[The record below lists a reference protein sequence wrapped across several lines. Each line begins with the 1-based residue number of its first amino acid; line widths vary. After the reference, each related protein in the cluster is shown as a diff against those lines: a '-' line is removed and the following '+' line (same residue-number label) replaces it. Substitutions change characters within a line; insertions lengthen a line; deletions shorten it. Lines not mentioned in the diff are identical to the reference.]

1 MLLMHLFCL
10 YFNLF
15 MRDNSAVPAKPHYGK
30 TIQEKEKIWTEAQ
43 WRTRGHLS
51 LMPLLPFQ
59 MPFIPTCLRM
69 AAPRSRPQNQNISA
83 SSIFKRWSQ
92 KALLPEQDN
101 EKTEFMTQIST
112 RTTETQPSEDPYRE
126 GRTFEFSPARSKEAG
141 VFIHWLPPI
150 TDWAAPRGINYPA
163 LPALPVRG

>member
-1 MLLMHLFCL
+1 
-10 YFNLF
+10 

-69 AAPRSRPQNQNISA
+69 AAPRSRPQDQNSSA
-83 SSIFKRWSQ
+83 SSIFRRWSQ

-101 EKTEFMTQIST
+101 EKRNLWRKLALGQL
-112 RTTETQPSEDPYRE
+112 RLN
-126 GRTFEFSPARSKEAG
+126 PARTPIERVEPLNFPQQGARKLECSSTDSHPSLTGLLPEALTTQL
-141 VFIHWLPPI
+141 FRPSLSEAKRKAP
-150 TDWAAPRGINYPA
+150 PRGE
-163 LPALPVRG
+163 L